1 MQVFRHLVYELK
13 KGVRDF
19 MLCTLSSE
27 YEEKVKSKLERDS
40 ISYFIQ
46 PLKNGNINVFFGKE
60 ECLNV
65 ACKICKDKPLNTLS
79 PEEDFI
85 LGTLLGYSLCEQC
98 TRYTK
103 YCTQYELKNKK
114 ALLVPISN

>member
-19 MLCTLSSE
+19 TLCTLSSKCE
-27 YEEKVKSKLERDS
+27 DKVRSKLEKDG

-60 ECLNV
+60 ECLSV
-65 ACKICKDKPLNTLS
+65 ACKICKDKPLNMLT

-98 TRYTK
+98 IRYNK
-103 YCTQYELKNKK
+103 YFIQHELRNKK
-114 ALLVPISN
+114 KLVPMSN

>member
-19 MLCTLSSE
+19 MLCTLPSE
-27 YEEKVKSKLERDS
+27 HEGKVKSKLERDN

-46 PLKNGNINVFFGKE
+46 RLKNGNINVFFGKE
-60 ECLNV
+60 ECLSV
-65 ACKICKDKPLNTLS
+65 ACKICKDKPLNMLS

-98 TRYTK
+98 ARYNK
-103 YCTQYELKNKK
+103 YCIQYESKSKNTQ
-114 ALLVPISN
+114 LVPISN